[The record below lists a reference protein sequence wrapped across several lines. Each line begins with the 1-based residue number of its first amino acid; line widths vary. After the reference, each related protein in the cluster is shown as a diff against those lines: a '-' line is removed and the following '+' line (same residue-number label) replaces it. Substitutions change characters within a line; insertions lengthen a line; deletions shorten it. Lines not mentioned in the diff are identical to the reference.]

1 MGANTKTLQEDQ
13 PASSLKCQ
21 NMLRFLLVVTLAVMA
36 SGRPQEDDGA
46 NLPVPKPFQ
55 ALRDLCGNN
64 VTPAK
69 CTCADGSFFPNPTE
83 CRCPGK
89 QWQTLTI
96 FGCENG
102 GMPGCPNQADKAPW
116 DVYKCSDG
124 TAIDFEAVKASKITG
139 KCACQNGGKP
149 VCAATNASPK
159 CPDGKDA
166 DPKVGYIASFI
177 KNCL

>member
-1 MGANTKTLQEDQ
+1 
-13 PASSLKCQ
+13 
-21 NMLRFLLVVTLAVMA
+21 MLRFILVVTLAVMA

-69 CTCADGSFFPNPTE
+69 CTCADGSFFPKPTENLVQCNPTE

-102 GMPGCPNQADKAPW
+102 GMPG
-116 DVYKCSDG
+116 
-124 TAIDFEAVKASKITG
+124 
-139 KCACQNGGKP
+139 
-149 VCAATNASPK
+149 
-159 CPDGKDA
+159 
-166 DPKVGYIASFI
+166 
-177 KNCL
+177 